1 MAPSPTVMLS
11 VSLDRFARVCSI
23 VPPPRQV
30 GENQERKPEVLEKC
44 YLGGTPTVVVW
55 DQKLVEDEQTTNE
68 DDEIWDKLENIS

>member
-1 MAPSPTVMLS
+1 MLS

-23 VPPPRQV
+23 LPPPQKV
-30 GENQERKPEVLEKC
+30 GTNQECKPEVLGKC

-55 DQKLVEDEQTTNE
+55 DQNIIEDGPKNNE

>member
-1 MAPSPTVMLS
+1 MLS

-23 VPPPRQV
+23 FPPPQKV

-55 DQKLVEDEQTTNE
+55 DQNTAESMQKSNEDE
-68 DDEIWDKLENIS
+68 EIWDKLANIS